1 MFVQSGRHSKR
12 RPFFLIAA
20 AVVCV
25 FSSSLLQHF
34 FYQYLWRMLQ
44 IHPFRLKPG
53 EDLKA
58 GIEAYVQQH
67 QLKAAFVLT
76 CVGSLTQYH
85 LRMADQPK
93 GEKKNGHFEIVSL
106 VGTCSI
112 HGSHVHLSI
121 SNETGTTI
129 GGHLLEEC
137 YVYTTAEIVL
147 GESTEHVFVRENDGS
162 TAWEE
167 LQVKKRQ

>member
-1 MFVQSGRHSKR
+1 
-12 RPFFLIAA
+12 
-20 AVVCV
+20 
-25 FSSSLLQHF
+25 
-34 FYQYLWRMLQ
+34 MLQ

-53 EDLKA
+53 EDLRA

-67 QLKAAFVLT
+67 QLKAAFVMT

-85 LRMADQPK
+85 LRMADQSK

-112 HGSHVHLSI
+112 HGSHLHLSI
-121 SNETGTTI
+121 SNEAGITT
-129 GGHLLEEC
+129 GGHLLHEC
-137 YVYTTAEIVL
+137 HVYTTAEIVL
-147 GESTEHVFVRENDGS
+147 GESTEHVFVRENDGT

>member
-1 MFVQSGRHSKR
+1 MMNQLKIQQFQATSRLMTKAILVAGLSFGSTLALAMPQVGQ
-12 RPFFLIAA
+12 PAPDFT
-20 AVVCV
+20 VVD
-25 FSSSLLQHF
+25 SQG
-34 FYQYLWRMLQ
+34 
-44 IHPFRLKPG
+44 K
-53 EDLKA
+53 
-58 GIEAYVQQH
+58 QH

-85 LRMADQPK
+85 LLMADQPK

-129 GGHLLEEC
+129 GGHLLHEC
-137 YVYTTAEIVL
+137 FVYTTAEIVL
-147 GESTEHVFVRENDGS
+147 GESTEHVFVRENDGT

-167 LQVKKRQ
+167 LQVKTRQ